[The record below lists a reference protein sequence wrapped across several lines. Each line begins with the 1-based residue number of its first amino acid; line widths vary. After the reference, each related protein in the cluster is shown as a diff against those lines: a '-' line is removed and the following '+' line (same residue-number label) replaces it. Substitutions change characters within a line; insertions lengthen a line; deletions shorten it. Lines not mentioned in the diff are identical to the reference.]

1 MLHRAESEILKKNLN
16 ADRRT
21 CPCTL
26 TVYANFDLKSYTTLE
41 ERQTLGSERCLRI
54 QPERGKGV
62 TQLPF
67 RRNDLGVTATGQRSG
82 LTQLWRSVFQT
93 PTLSNAALCISGFR
107 FPVAVVCVCG
117 WVGCW
122 QLLKRDLFWLY
133 QKGDSQPAV
142 RRQSFGVQCIKCGE
156 SVWFTAM
163 SHDFKGQIRTQFMR
177 VCFSF

>member
-1 MLHRAESEILKKNLN
+1 MPLHTDSLCKLWFKELHNTGGEADARVGEVLTYSAWKRKRRDATAFPEEWPWSYCHRPEVRFDAALKK
-16 ADRRT
+16 R
-21 CPCTL
+21 
-26 TVYANFDLKSYTTLE
+26 V
-41 ERQTLGSERCLRI
+41 
-54 QPERGKGV
+54 
-62 TQLPF
+62 
-67 RRNDLGVTATGQRSG
+67 
-82 LTQLWRSVFQT
+82 
-93 PTLSNAALCISGFR
+93 SNPDSFKRCISGFR

-133 QKGDSQPAV
+133 QKGDSQPTA

>member
-1 MLHRAESEILKKNLN
+1 MPVHTDSLCKLWFKELHNTGGE
-16 ADRRT
+16 ADARVGEV
-21 CPCTL
+21 L
-26 TVYANFDLKSYTTLE
+26 TYSAWK
-41 ERQTLGSERCLRI
+41 
-54 QPERGKGV
+54 RGKGV

-133 QKGDSQPAV
+133 QKGDSQPAA